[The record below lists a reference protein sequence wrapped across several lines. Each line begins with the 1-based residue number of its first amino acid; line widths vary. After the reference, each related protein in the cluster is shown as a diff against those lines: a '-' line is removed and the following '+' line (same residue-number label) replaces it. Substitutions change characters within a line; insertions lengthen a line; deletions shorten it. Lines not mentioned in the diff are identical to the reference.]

1 MFAGIGGFRSGLEAV
16 GGFECIGDCEIDK
29 KANQAYNAIYQP
41 KGEIYFEDAT
51 KIDTNDLPDIDL
63 ICAGFPLLTA
73 SAMQKNSQ
81 AQYLLAKLYLCEDGI
96 PKDAEKA
103 LHWLWES
110 VKQKN
115 QYAQYLLGKMLLFGK
130 ETDRDVE
137 TGIALL
143 SASAEQGNVYA
154 ARLLQSYY
162 SGRLRNP
169 SIGMAAFRLLSQLTR
184 MFTDRLRRNE
194 DGQRAV
200 IEKKLRQKIEE
211 KKQAHGM
218 KMG

>member
-1 MFAGIGGFRSGLEAV
+1 MG
-16 GGFECIGDCEIDK
+16 
-29 KANQAYNAIYQP
+29 
-41 KGEIYFEDAT
+41 
-51 KIDTNDLPDIDL
+51 
-63 ICAGFPLLTA
+63 
-73 SAMQKNSQ
+73 
-81 AQYLLAKLYLCEDGI
+81 
-96 PKDAEKA
+96 KA
-103 LHWLWES
+103 LYWLWES

-115 QYAQYLLGKMLLFGK
+115 QYAQYQLGKMLLFGK
-130 ETDRDVE
+130 ETNRDVE

-154 ARLLQSYY
+154 ARLLQNYY

-169 SIGMAAFRLLSQLTR
+169 SAGMASVRLFSQLAR

>member
-1 MFAGIGGFRSGLEAV
+1 MTEISGRS
-16 GGFECIGDCEIDK
+16 
-29 KANQAYNAIYQP
+29 
-41 KGEIYFEDAT
+41 
-51 KIDTNDLPDIDL
+51 
-63 ICAGFPLLTA
+63 IC
-73 SAMQKNSQ
+73 SVNSVS
-81 AQYLLAKLYLCEDGI
+81 EVSI
-96 PKDAEKA
+96 PKRICRKQSDCLLPPPCRKTVRHNISLQNCISVRIPTDAEKA

-169 SIGMAAFRLLSQLTR
+169 SVGMASVRLLSQLAR
-184 MFTDRLRRNE
+184 MFTDRLRRSE

>member
-1 MFAGIGGFRSGLEAV
+1 MFP
-16 GGFECIGDCEIDK
+16 
-29 KANQAYNAIYQP
+29 QT
-41 KGEIYFEDAT
+41 AT
-51 KIDTNDLPDIDL
+51 P
-63 ICAGFPLLTA
+63 
-73 SAMQKNSQ
+73 
-81 AQYLLAKLYLCEDGI
+81 YLLAKLYLCEDGI
-96 PKDAEKA
+96 PKDVGKA
-103 LHWLWES
+103 LYWLWES
-110 VKQKN
+110 VKQKD
-115 QYAQYLLGKMLLFGK
+115 QYVQYQLGKMLLFGK

-154 ARLLQSYY
+154 ARLLKNYY

-169 SIGMAAFRLLSQLTR
+169 SVGMASVRLLSQLAR
-184 MFTDRLRRNE
+184 IFENRLRRNE

>member
-1 MFAGIGGFRSGLEAV
+1 MTEISGRS
-16 GGFECIGDCEIDK
+16 
-29 KANQAYNAIYQP
+29 
-41 KGEIYFEDAT
+41 
-51 KIDTNDLPDIDL
+51 
-63 ICAGFPLLTA
+63 IC
-73 SAMQKNSQ
+73 SVNSVS
-81 AQYLLAKLYLCEDGI
+81 EVSI
-96 PKDAEKA
+96 PKRICR
-103 LHWLWES
+103 
-110 VKQKN
+110 KQSDCL
-115 QYAQYLLGKMLLFGK
+115 LLGKMLLFGK
-130 ETDRDVE
+130 ETNRDVE

-169 SIGMAAFRLLSQLTR
+169 SLGMAAVRLLSQLGR

>member
-1 MFAGIGGFRSGLEAV
+1 MT
-16 GGFECIGDCEIDK
+16 K
-29 KANQAYNAIYQP
+29 KALLLLNPQAGKNTM
-41 KGEIYFEDAT
+41 KHHLLGKFCFRGEHTEKDVFEAER
-51 KIDTNDLPDIDL
+51 
-63 ICAGFPLLTA
+63 LLNA
-73 SAMQKNSQ
+73 SAEQKNSQ
-81 AQYLLAKLYLCEDGI
+81 AQYLLAKLYLCEDGV
-96 PKDAEKA
+96 PKDTGKA
-103 LHWLWES
+103 LYWLWES

-115 QYAQYLLGKMLLFGK
+115 QYAQYQLGKMLLFGK
-130 ETDRDVE
+130 DAEQDIQN
-137 TGIALL
+137 GIALL

-154 ARLLQSYY
+154 ARLLQNYY
-162 SGRLRNP
+162 SGRPRNP
-169 SIGMAAFRLLSQLTR
+169 SVGMAAFRLLSQLAR

>member
-1 MFAGIGGFRSGLEAV
+1 M
-16 GGFECIGDCEIDK
+16 
-29 KANQAYNAIYQP
+29 
-41 KGEIYFEDAT
+41 
-51 KIDTNDLPDIDL
+51 
-63 ICAGFPLLTA
+63 
-73 SAMQKNSQ
+73 
-81 AQYLLAKLYLCEDGI
+81 
-96 PKDAEKA
+96 
-103 LHWLWES
+103 HWLWES
-110 VKQKN
+110 VRQKN
-115 QYAQYLLGKMLLFGK
+115 QYAQYQLGKMLLFGK
-130 ETDRDVE
+130 DAEQDIQN
-137 TGIALL
+137 GIALL

-169 SIGMAAFRLLSQLTR
+169 SVGMASVRLLSQLAR
-184 MFTDRLRRNE
+184 IFESRLRRNE